1 MTDLE
6 RHRLIHLV
14 ASRGYDPR
22 TVARVLD
29 GCSSKKRLVYERV
42 RRELIDLGVQ
52 LSGHSGELDT
62 NAQKQ

>member
-42 RRELIDLGVQ
+42 RQELSELGVQ
-52 LSGHSGELDT
+52 LPEPLEEVIT
-62 NAQKQ
+62 NAQK